1 MSNLNEVFS
10 NLCLIMLML
19 TSRYGAKNIQDLEF
33 FFYKCKI
40 RFGKLTWIAYTVH
53 IWMLYN
59 MYVHISLFCSVHDK
73 SLLSVELTP

>member
-1 MSNLNEVFS
+1 MSILNEVFS
-10 NLCLIMLML
+10 NLCLIIL

-40 RFGKLTWIAYTVH
+40 KFGKLTWIAYTVY

-59 MYVHISLFCSVHDK
+59 TYVCTLYIYPYSAVCMIK
-73 SLLSVELTP
+73 AY